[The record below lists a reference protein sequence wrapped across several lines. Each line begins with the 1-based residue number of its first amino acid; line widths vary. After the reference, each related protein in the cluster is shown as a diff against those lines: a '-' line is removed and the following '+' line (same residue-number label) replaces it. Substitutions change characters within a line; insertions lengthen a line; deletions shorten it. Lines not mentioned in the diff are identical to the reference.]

1 MTENAVGILA
11 KVKGYQH
18 SSYAKQMPLGQLVLL
33 RSRISTSKAT
43 LWIQVTQPRAGP
55 FLAFKGK
62 GKGKPA
68 PGPNISMERRGF

>member
-11 KVKGYQH
+11 KGKGYQH
-18 SSYAKQMPLGQLVLL
+18 SSYAKQMPLGPLVLL

-55 FLAFKGK
+55 VLCL
-62 GKGKPA
+62 
-68 PGPNISMERRGF
+68 